1 MDKFVYEDFSNIFID
16 TINKAKENSFDI
28 IEYLS
33 DTFVF
38 QSIIMFIRLRISS
51 QIIYEKEFYVN
62 YFDNEQDLINFC
74 RNEVERINA
83 EADEIQISVLNK
95 IFEIPF
101 RIY

>member
-1 MDKFVYEDFSNIFID
+1 
-16 TINKAKENSFDI
+16 
-28 IEYLS
+28 
-33 DTFVF
+33 
-38 QSIIMFIRLRISS
+38 MFIRLRISS